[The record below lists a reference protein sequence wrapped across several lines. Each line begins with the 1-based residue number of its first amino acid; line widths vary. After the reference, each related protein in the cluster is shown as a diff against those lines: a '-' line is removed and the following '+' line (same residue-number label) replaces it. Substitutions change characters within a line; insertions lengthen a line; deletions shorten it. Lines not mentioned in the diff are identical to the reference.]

1 VVLVAR
7 EDKVLKYRMI
17 SAEADHRS
25 PNDRLGIQDELE
37 PTVTAHIIDRRC
49 ARDLAKR
56 AEAKLLGF
64 GGCLACKTNPC
75 RYKSYGDEKVLQEQ
89 KDELSR
95 EIFLKRAGRPVTATS
110 IHSRHCNYSIDMLQR
125 ELKIID
131 NQLALTKVDSELH
144 AAYQSMHSFVEIESL
159 HGYKTHVATDNA
171 ISALL
176 REHDRLVAASV
187 SDEVVDG
194 ILDWMK
200 EGWYFGETSSSSS
213 GPSTTS
219 STAIT
224 ASTATARPSS
234 DGPLQE
240 ISDISNEA
248 RIRHQREQIVK
259 HQQERQN
266 ELNDAEKNVKFSLF
280 MLTFMYFR
288 SLHVTKVAKIKLSG
302 EFDIVGPKQRNPI
315 PTERL
320 RMIQEEELA
329 QARRERMKDAMSRA
343 KEGEATR
350 MQQKKEKDEHRLVI
364 LRHHYRK
371 HNLNKSALV
380 IQRTFRG
387 HIARKAVIMWR
398 HRKAEIEAS
407 NALYNACA
415 TAISRYWRGHKG
427 RTEANVLRR
436 EMAEF
441 LIAMRSSDLQDNQRE
456 RQKRRNG
463 LRKRLG

>member
-1 VVLVAR
+1 
-7 EDKVLKYRMI
+7 MI
-17 SAEADHRS
+17 SAESEHRS
-25 PNDRLGIQDELE
+25 PNGHVGIQDE

-64 GGCLACKTNPC
+64 DGCLACKTNPC

-95 EIFLKRAGRPVTATS
+95 EIFLKRVDNGLS
-110 IHSRHCNYSIDMLQR
+110 IHSRRCNYSIDMLQR
-125 ELKIID
+125 ELKTID

-144 AAYQSMHSFVEIESL
+144 AACQSMHSFVEIESL
-159 HGYKTHVATDNA
+159 HGYKTHVATDDA

-194 ILDWMK
+194 MLDWMK

-213 GPSTTS
+213 GASTAS
-219 STAIT
+219 LTAIT
-224 ASTATARPSS
+224 ASASTATARPPSN
-234 DGPLQE
+234 GPLEE
-240 ISDISNEA
+240 ISDIANEA
-248 RIRHQREQIVK
+248 RIRHQREQIMK

-266 ELNDAEKNVKFSLF
+266 ELNDAEKNVKFALF

-288 SLHVTKVAKIKLSG
+288 SLYITKVTSIKLSG
-302 EFDIVGPKQRNPI
+302 ELDIVGPKQRKPI

-329 QARRERMKDAMSRA
+329 QARRERMQDAMSRA

-350 MQQKKEKDEHRLVI
+350 MQRKKEEDEHRLVI
-364 LRHHYRK
+364 FCNHYRK
-371 HNLNKSALV
+371 HNLENQSALL
-380 IQRTFRG
+380 IQRTLRG

-398 HRKAEIEAS
+398 HRKVEIEAS
-407 NALYNACA
+407 DALYNACS

-427 RTEANVLRR
+427 REEANVLRR

-441 LIAMRSSDLQDNQRE
+441 LIAIRSSDLEDEQRE
-456 RQKRRNG
+456 RQKRNQ
-463 LRKRLG
+463 